1 MFIWNKRLKYYKFL
15 VRMGFF
21 KSRVKSYEYN
31 TYTNF
36 LAIKQK
42 RYAFYFINSIFVGV
56 YRILPIILSIFIKK
70 SCFLF
75 IDLKKTNLFFLSRFY
90 RILNHLSSFVIYDW
104 AYGILT
110 NFFQMELEVYTYT
123 TNKLP
128 SLVFLLAL
136 LNQQQVICNELSKKN
151 LLSIGLIS
159 IGTSLHIDYPIFIK
173 PLAEYSCVFFQVL
186 LKLIDMHWHGK
197 KKIQT

>member
-1 MFIWNKRLKYYKFL
+1 
-15 VRMGFF
+15 MGFF

-90 RILNHLSSFVIYDW
+90 RILNHLSSFVIYD
-104 AYGILT
+104 
-110 NFFQMELEVYTYT
+110 
-123 TNKLP
+123 
-128 SLVFLLAL
+128 
-136 LNQQQVICNELSKKN
+136 
-151 LLSIGLIS
+151 
-159 IGTSLHIDYPIFIK
+159 
-173 PLAEYSCVFFQVL
+173 
-186 LKLIDMHWHGK
+186 
-197 KKIQT
+197 